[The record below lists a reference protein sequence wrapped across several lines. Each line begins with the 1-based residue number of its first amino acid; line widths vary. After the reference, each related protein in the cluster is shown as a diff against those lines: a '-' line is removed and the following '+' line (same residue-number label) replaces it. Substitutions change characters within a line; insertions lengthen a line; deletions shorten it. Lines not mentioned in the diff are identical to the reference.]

1 MRDAARSNG
10 SPVGDLSG
18 TDVGLRFAAARRV
31 RADSCRAG
39 YSAIAFAQADR
50 VHLQNSAG
58 AAIVSGSARL
68 ADSAA
73 LVACGGSMRIENA
86 AAPVIVGGAVEA
98 QRVLALAVVAGSVEG
113 RVNALMGTRAAIAFG
128 VALGLS
134 ALLARLLRRW
144 V

>member
-1 MRDAARSNG
+1 MRDAAR
-10 SPVGDLSG
+10 PTVGDSAG
-18 TDVGLRFAAARRV
+18 TEVSLEFAAAQRV

-39 YSAIAFAQADR
+39 YSAIGFAHADR
-50 VHLQNSAG
+50 VSLEQSASG
-58 AAIVSGSARL
+58 AIISGTTRM

-73 LVACGGSMRIENA
+73 IVACGGSLRIENA
-86 AAPVIVGGAVEA
+86 ATPVVIGGAVEA

-144 V
+144 I